1 MNEEQVEA
9 LRIYCERQKLMISEL
24 MNKVLWLE
32 TRLELSNKINI
43 EQEKE
48 EADKAFEEQKTPPRK
63 RHSQFVK

>member
-1 MNEEQVEA
+1 
-9 LRIYCERQKLMISEL
+9 MISEL

-43 EQEKE
+43 EQEQKE
-48 EADKAFEEQKTPPRK
+48 VEKEIEEQKTPPRK

>member
-48 EADKAFEEQKTPPRK
+48 EAEKEFEEQKTPPRK
-63 RHSQFVK
+63 RHSQFIK

>member
-1 MNEEQVEA
+1 MNEEQVET

-43 EQEKE
+43 EQEQKE
-48 EADKAFEEQKTPPRK
+48 VEKEIEEQKTPPRK